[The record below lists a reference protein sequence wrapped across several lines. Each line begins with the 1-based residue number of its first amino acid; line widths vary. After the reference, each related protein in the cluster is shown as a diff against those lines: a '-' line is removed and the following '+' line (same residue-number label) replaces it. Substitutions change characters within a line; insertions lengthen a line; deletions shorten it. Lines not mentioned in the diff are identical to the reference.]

1 MRKSWL
7 CLCGVVLCGAMAFP
21 QSPKKNEPAKD
32 KEPVKTAEQQFKNIQ
47 ALKGVP
53 ADQVVPAMQYFS
65 AALGVECDFCHVGR
79 PGRVEAEKDDKKEK
93 QTARKMIAMTKAI
106 NLTNFEGKPEVG
118 CTTCHNGHAHPVALP
133 PLFDEHNPNAR
144 AENRH
149 DLPHLELPAL
159 EQVTQAYEKAIGG
172 KEAVQKLTT
181 RIAKATV
188 VTVQGQ
194 KLQIELWQKA
204 PGMAVTSILLPNGQT
219 RLQVFDG
226 QNGWAKNGRGV
237 NQVSGPEL
245 AGMRLQAR
253 FDRDLVPT
261 ADLSNPRVTNT
272 ETIDGHECYVVR
284 GQHSDN
290 RDFSE
295 WLYFDKQTGLLL
307 RRRSA
312 QRTLFGPVADITDYS
327 DYKEVQ
333 GVKVAF
339 TTKRTTTETQ
349 FTRKLDS
356 IEFNKAVDDSR
367 FARPEPEAAA
377 TK

>member
-1 MRKSWL
+1 
-7 CLCGVVLCGAMAFP
+7 MAFP